1 MHRKVTLIVSGSRNV
16 WAAGSLKQGRIQGG
30 RLGAIPPLQPAKVIL
45 FTMNLHNS
53 ENSIRD
59 LTDILSSFVWS
70 QQSCEVYFISFAVA
84 KPLWS
89 LTFKYYWDRPPPSLT
104 LHAGSA
110 PGLKSHKPYT

>member
-1 MHRKVTLIVSGSRNV
+1 
-16 WAAGSLKQGRIQGG
+16 
-30 RLGAIPPLQPAKVIL
+30 
-45 FTMNLHNS
+45 MNLHNS

-89 LTFKYYWDRPPPSLT
+89 LTFKYYGDRPPPKLNLT
-104 LHAGSA
+104 RWVCPWFEVTQAVHVMAEVHILNTGKRNYSRWQWHSI
-110 PGLKSHKPYT
+110 SNTNDYEVTIV